1 MNSGTSALYVA
12 LYALATEGPRFH
24 ASHVRPKSVYA
35 WFKNRAVFGDTGYPW
50 TAPEYQG
57 DPDRL
62 MPLPNF
68 EAMDRFLCLMSYHE
82 TLAGKDV
89 TDIVATF
96 EKVDHMYGTGA

>member
-1 MNSGTSALYVA
+1 MAVDKNPFAN
-12 LYALATEGPRFH
+12 ALATEGPRFH

-96 EKVDHMYGTGA
+96 EKVDRMSGAGT